1 MDPVHEYL
9 LPPSAPLEEKMLGQ
23 ISKNCIFR
31 SFALTFFP
39 HWREVGAKE
48 IWIALLCS
56 VQWHWNQHGFNYFH
70 ICYTLDA
77 NSPRLQLST
86 VEIISKNVI
95 FRGWGATNLC
105 TDIGTLF
112 FFLSN
117 GNLKYEYWTRSP
129 CSQKSWF
136 FHFKPPNQPSI
147 SLVK

>member
-9 LPPSAPLEEKMLGQ
+9 LPPSATLEEKKLGQ

-39 HWREVGAKE
+39 HWREMGAKE

-112 FFLSN
+112 FFFKVMETWSSSIGLDDHAVRNPDFFVLSHQIN
-117 GNLKYEYWTRSP
+117 HQFLW
-129 CSQKSWF
+129 
-136 FHFKPPNQPSI
+136 
-147 SLVK
+147 